1 MGNLLQG
8 KVAIVTGAGRG
19 MGRAHALAL
28 AAEGAKVV
36 VNDLGGSVIGAG
48 GDQSPADSVVQEII
62 AKGGQAVA
70 NYGSVTSTR
79 DGAAMVQQALDAF
92 GRLDILVNN
101 AGNIRN
107 QLFVKMTEEEWD
119 SVIAVH
125 LKGLYTVTHPAAEI
139 FRKQGSG
146 RIVNTASEAGLG
158 GYAAANYAAAKE
170 GIVGFSRTLALELGP
185 YNVTTNAIRPRAGTR
200 MAGAVDMKKAL
211 DMARAGKLPLP
222 DFMFEIEDMM
232 EGSETFSPDQVAPLV
247 VFLCTDAAAHINGR
261 DFIVGGGEITLV
273 SLPTKERSIFNEGP
287 WTQEQ
292 LQRLMPKT
300 LAKGL
305 KNPAAPRVPQ

>member
-28 AAEGAKVV
+28 AAEGAKIV
-36 VNDLGGSVIGAG
+36 VNDLGGSVLGTG
-48 GDQSPADSVVQEII
+48 GDESPAASVASEII
-62 AKGGQAVA
+62 ASGGQAVA
-70 NYGSVTSTR
+70 NYGNVTSVK
-79 DGAAMVQQALDAF
+79 DGAAMVQQALDTF
-92 GRLDILVNN
+92 GRLDIVVNN

-119 SVIAVH
+119 SIIAVH
-125 LKGLYTVTHPAAEI
+125 LKGLFTVTRPAAEI

-222 DFMFEIEDMM
+222 EFMFEIEDMM

-247 VFLCTDAAAHINGR
+247 VFLCTDAAANINGR

-273 SLPTKERSIFNEGP
+273 SLPGKERSIFSDTQ
-287 WTQEQ
+287 WTQ
-292 LQRLMPKT
+292 QRLQQLIPKT
-300 LAKGL
+300 LAKGV
-305 KNPAAPRVPQ
+305 KNPAALAAPK

>member
-1 MGNLLQG
+1 MANLLNG

-28 AAEGAKVV
+28 AEQGAKVI
-36 VNDLGGSVIGAG
+36 VNDLGGTVIGEG
-48 GDQSPADSVVQEII
+48 TDQSPAAAVAGEIV
-62 AKGGQAVA
+62 AAGGEAVA
-70 NYGSVTSTR
+70 NYGNVTSVAE
-79 DGAAMVQQALDAF
+79 GAAMVEQAMDVF
-92 GRLDILVNN
+92 GGLDIVVNN

-107 QLFVKMTEEEWD
+107 QLFVKMSEEEWD

-125 LKGLYTVTHPAAEI
+125 LKALYAVTHPAAKH
-139 FRKQGSG
+139 FAKQRSG

-185 YNVTTNAIRPRAGTR
+185 YGVTTNAIRPRAGTR

-211 DMARAGKLPLP
+211 DLARAGKLPLP
-222 DFMFEIEDMM
+222 EFMFEIEDML
-232 EGSETFSPDQVAPLV
+232 EDSEAFSPAQVAPLV
-247 VFLCTDAAAHINGR
+247 VFLCTDAAANINGR

-273 SLPTKERSIFNEGP
+273 SLPGKARSVFSDQP
-287 WTQEQ
+287 WTQEKLQQ
-292 LQRLMPKT
+292 LLPKT
-300 LAKGL
+300 LGKGV
-305 KNPAAPRVPQ
+305 KNPAAPTQL

>member
-1 MGNLLQG
+1 MYLLEEPDELELSHGTGQQDDRKSITKPG
-8 KVAIVTGAGRG
+8 QNPAGDGHGESGDASAADQVVAQIKA
-19 MGRAHALAL
+19 
-28 AAEGAKVV
+28 
-36 VNDLGGSVIGAG
+36 IG
-48 GDQSPADSVVQEII
+48 GD
-62 AKGGQAVA
+62 AVA
-70 NYGSVTSTR
+70 NYGNVTSVT
-79 DGAAMVQQALDAF
+79 DGNAMVEQAMDVF
-92 GRLDILVNN
+92 GRLDIVVNN

-125 LKGLYTVTHPAAEI
+125 VKALYAVTRQAAQI
-139 FRKQGSG
+139 FVKQGSG

-158 GYAAANYAAAKE
+158 GYAASNYAAAKE

-185 YNVTTNAIRPRAGTR
+185 YGVTTNAIRPRAGTR

-211 DMARAGKLPLP
+211 DLAREGKLPLP
-222 DFMFEIEDMM
+222 EFMFEIEDMM
-232 EGSETFSPDQVAPLV
+232 EGSDTFSPDQVAPLV

-273 SLPTKERSIFNEGP
+273 SLPAKERSVFSDKP

-292 LQRLMPKT
+292 LQKLLPKT
-300 LAKGL
+300 LGKGL
-305 KNPAAPRVPQ
+305 KNPAAPRKA

>member
-1 MGNLLQG
+1 MGNLLEGQ
-8 KVAIVTGAGRG
+8 VAIVTGAGRG
-19 MGRAHALAL
+19 MGRTHALGL

-36 VNDLGGSVIGAG
+36 VNDLGGAVTGSG
-48 GDQSPADSVVQEII
+48 GDSSPADDVVAEIK
-62 AKGGQAVA
+62 AAGGEAVA
-70 NYGSVTSTR
+70 NYGNVVSVA
-79 DGAAMVQQALDAF
+79 DGSAMVQQALDSF

-107 QLFVKMTEEEWD
+107 QLFVKMSEEEWD

-125 LKGLYTVTHPAAEI
+125 LKGLYSVTHDVAEV

-185 YNVTTNAIRPRAGTR
+185 YGVTCNAIRPRAGTR

-222 DFMFEIEDMM
+222 EFMFEIEDM
-232 EGSETFSPDQVAPLV
+232 SEDSEVFAPEQVSQLV
-247 VFLCTDAAAHINGR
+247 VFLCTDAASHVNGR

-273 SLPTKERSIFNEGP
+273 SLPTKERSIFSETL
-287 WTQEQ
+287 WTQDK
-292 LQRLMPKT
+292 LQELMPKT
-300 LAKGL
+300 VVKGL
-305 KNPAAPRVPQ
+305 KNPAELRKP

>member
-1 MGNLLQG
+1 MANLLSGQ
-8 KVAIVTGAGRG
+8 VAIVTGAGRG

-28 AAEGAKVV
+28 AAEGAKIV
-36 VNDLGGSVIGAG
+36 VNDLGGSIIGEG
-48 GDQSPADSVVQEII
+48 GDASPADDVVKEII
-62 AKGGQAVA
+62 AGGGAAVA
-70 NYGSVTSTR
+70 NYGNVTSVA
-79 DGAAMVQQALDAF
+79 DGNAMVEQAMDQF
-92 GRLDILVNN
+92 GRLDIVVNN

-125 LKGLYTVTHPAAEI
+125 LKALYSVTRQAAQI
-139 FRKQGSG
+139 FAKQNSG

-158 GYAAANYAAAKE
+158 GYAASNYAAAKE
-170 GIVGFSRTLALELGP
+170 GIVGFTRTLALELGP

-222 DFMFEIEDMM
+222 EFMFEIEDML

-247 VFLCTDAAAHINGR
+247 VFLCTEAASHVNGR
-261 DFIVGGGEITLV
+261 DFIVGGGEISLV
-273 SLPTKERSIFNEGP
+273 SLPVKERSIFSDRQ

-292 LQRLMPKT
+292 LQSLMPKT

-305 KNPAAPRVPQ
+305 KNPAAPRQM

>member
-1 MGNLLQG
+1 MGNLLEGQ
-8 KVAIVTGAGRG
+8 VAIVTGAGRG
-19 MGRAHALAL
+19 MGRTHALAL

-36 VNDLGGSVIGAG
+36 VNDLGGSVLGAG
-48 GDQSPADSVVQEII
+48 DDASPADDVVNEII
-62 AKGGQAVA
+62 AAGGEAVA
-70 NYGSVTSTR
+70 NYGNVTSVA
-79 DGAAMVQQALDAF
+79 DGESMVQQALDAF
-92 GRLDILVNN
+92 GRLDIVVNN

-107 QLFVKMTEEEWD
+107 QLFVKMSEEEWD

-125 LKGLYTVTHPAAEI
+125 LKGLFAVTKQAAEI

-158 GYAAANYAAAKE
+158 GYAASNYAAAKE

-211 DMARAGKLPLP
+211 EMARAGKLPLP
-222 DFMFEIEDMM
+222 EFMFEIEDMT
-232 EGSETFSPDQVAPLV
+232 EDSETFAPEQVSQLV
-247 VFLCTDAAAHINGR
+247 VYLCTESASHINGR

-273 SLPTKERSIFNEGP
+273 SLPAKERSIFSDTR

-292 LQRLMPKT
+292 LQDLMPKT

-305 KNPAAPRVPQ
+305 KNPAAPRLV